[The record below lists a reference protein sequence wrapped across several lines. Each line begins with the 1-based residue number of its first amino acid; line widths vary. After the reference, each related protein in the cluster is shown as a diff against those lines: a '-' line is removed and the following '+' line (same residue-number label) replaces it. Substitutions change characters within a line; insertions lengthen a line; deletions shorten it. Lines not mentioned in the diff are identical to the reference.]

1 MVFGVYKVNKKDAE
15 DPGSKARTCQNKF
28 DLGNRESNAKDSRG
42 GLKSAS
48 KGLVRY
54 GACS

>member
-1 MVFGVYKVNKKDAE
+1 MVFGVDKVNKKDAE